1 MRVGPGV
8 LDRSTARTRVVPVG
22 PVVDHSAQPKR
33 GGRRR
38 LVPVGVCVMTAL
50 GTVACANSSPVPGP
64 SATAGPTTRT
74 PSSPSSASSPATADP
89 TAVASVYDSFWPV
102 VTTFDR
108 SYPEAQWKTVLGRV
122 SVDPQLSQA
131 IAVAKE
137 QRRNGITL
145 YGQPRPRTPR
155 ITINSKAKATLN
167 DCVDFSHGGQADAK
181 TGQRKTV
188 GLART
193 SVTLIFAKGPAG
205 WRVSTVTFPGG
216 KC

>member
-1 MRVGPGV
+1 MAACSDPGP
-8 LDRSTARTRVVPVG
+8 A
-22 PVVDHSAQPKR
+22 
-33 GGRRR
+33 
-38 LVPVGVCVMTAL
+38 
-50 GTVACANSSPVPGP
+50 PGP
-64 SATAGPTTRT
+64 STTARPTTRT
-74 PSSPSSASSPATADP
+74 PPSPTSASSATTADP
-89 TAVASVYDSFWPV
+89 TAIASIYDSFWPV
-102 VTTFDR
+102 LATFDR

-137 QRRNGITL
+137 QRRNGIKL
-145 YGQPRPRTPR
+145 HGQPRPRAPR

-181 TGQRKTV
+181 TGQRRTV